1 MSQFQQTLTLSEFV
15 PPLVCFGM
23 LLIGLFIFAFI
34 YSFVRDRLYL
44 SMSVLALGG
53 AAFVF
58 CEAMILLVGGW
69 LGETTLGMQFHRM
82 EQVAATLF
90 FFAIPYMLGSLLAF
104 GPLGKRVNR
113 VMMIAGLLLAIAFTF
128 VAFAMPDLYVSVT
141 RHREDWM
148 IRQGDHGRG
157 MQGLLYSVRDGV
169 LALYILYAVWCFVI
183 DMIRHSR
190 LRYLLPSFVGLL
202 LAIYGAV
209 IDVISTHTVESR
221 VIYDIFPH
229 LRYSRFTIGI
239 TLFVLFSMAG
249 SLRRFLDLA
258 RSTELA
264 NERAQKESE
273 KNLTQNLFIR
283 GVLKSSSGKL
293 LGDTESLSRSIAEFT
308 DNSHDQAAAT
318 EQISVSIAGAS
329 GAALS
334 VKESAEKQLSGME
347 NLSQTLA
354 RLTGSTDALSRTV
367 SHALTMIDGV
377 SANARSGEE
386 SLRTMSESMR
396 TIQGSSTEITGI
408 IEIIN
413 DISDRINLLALN
425 ATIEAARAGES
436 GRGFAVVANEI
447 GKLAD
452 ATASSIKNI
461 DSLIRNNGK
470 EIGNGMQN
478 IATAVS
484 RINAIIKDIGG
495 IVAAF
500 SELSERAEDQ
510 AQANQVV
517 KDSAQLVKGR
527 AEDITRAVNEQ
538 SLSLAG
544 ISRSIES
551 INELSQTNA
560 RRIQIITESS
570 RSLVEMVNTL
580 RGEIEEFNRRN
591 TAVSQRGR

>member
-90 FFAIPYMLGSLLAF
+90 FFAIPNMLGSLLAF
-104 GPLGKRVNR
+104 GPLGKKVNR
-113 VMMIAGLLLAIAFTF
+113 AVMIAGLLLAIAFTF

-141 RHREDWM
+141 QHREDWM

-169 LALYILYAVWCFVI
+169 LALYILYAVCCFVI

-190 LRYLLPSFVGLL
+190 LRYLLPSFLGLL
-202 LAIYGAV
+202 LAIYGAS

-239 TLFVLFSMAG
+239 TLFILLSMAG

-258 RSTELA
+258 RGTELA

-318 EQISVSIAGAS
+318 EQISASIGGAS

-334 VKESAEKQLSGME
+334 VKESAEKQPSGME
-347 NLSQTLA
+347 NLSQTLV

-386 SLRTMSESMR
+386 SLRTMNESMQ

-408 IEIIN
+408 IEISN

-461 DSLIRNNGK
+461 DNLIRNNGK

-478 IATAVS
+478 TAVAVS

-517 KDSAQLVKGR
+517 KESAQLVKGR
-527 AEDITRAVNEQ
+527 AEDITRAMNEQ

-580 RGEIEEFNRRN
+580 RGEIEEFNRKN
-591 TAVSQRGR
+591 SAVSQRGR